1 MEISDLPEHLRPEF
15 LLEFRPHHF
24 WTSPKQKAKI
34 SLSDNFT
41 DEVMRKCKIHYI
53 PEVTHIIPYGEG
65 KFMVVARVD
74 VWKDEPKMENMVT
87 AYASINEMPYKGG
100 QPHYAQ
106 IAVTRAL
113 KIAVIRMLGISDH
126 DVEMIL
132 DAYKITK
139 ADVLKVSNTSMAVRD
154 VTVDDE
160 PTETTTTEA
169 PVEEIDLDLGL

>member
-41 DEVMRKCKIHYI
+41 DEIMRIREICYE
-53 PEVTHIIPYGEG
+53 PEITHIIPYGEG
-65 KFMVVARVD
+65 KFMVVAKVR
-74 VWKDEPKMENMVT
+74 VWKKDDPTDVT

-113 KIAVIRMLGISDH
+113 KIAVIRLLGISDH